1 MNQAKIL
8 AENIRNKEQIR
19 ENLSLLRQAL
29 RGKDRGEEKEEEL
42 RACLRPENLL
52 LWERCLSAEDPKARK
67 NAALLLGDLAEC
79 SEKWCRSFGE
89 DAQLEATCSGT
100 SSWRGEA
107 VRALWEAYGREETLF
122 VRPAYLKALKGFPA
136 GELLE
141 CSGELR
147 RRLAELD
154 NNGTEA
160 AETELDGAETGEAG
174 EEAGKKTDTAKREPS
189 GAGEH
194 AKHLRQEKRALE
206 ELLEKVSPEDG
217 RNIPSVSRE
226 ALKGEYR
233 LLLTADGAVAEK
245 LAERVAHL
253 AKRVKVTARGVM
265 VITDRLSRVLE
276 LPLYQEAWFVARLR
290 KGVRADREHLAEA
303 VASSELSVILERF
316 YPRERPF
323 TFHLR
328 LLGAE
333 AERRRGD
340 FLRKLADGIEAASGG
355 RLRNCRGACHAQL
368 ILLEK
373 QDQSFGLFVKITG
386 MKDERFSYLR
396 YRQPTSMAPVAA
408 ASMVALC
415 EPYLKRD
422 AQIIDPFCGVGTLLI
437 ERNRLVPAG
446 HMYGTDIYGEAV
458 LQGRE
463 NAALAGAQ
471 IYFVN
476 RDFFD
481 FTSDYLFDEIIG
493 EFPRFS
499 PGERA
504 KAEDFYRK
512 FFAAGKEI
520 LKLGGRMFLLSG
532 EEGEI
537 RKHLRL
543 NRELRL
549 LRQIPFRKTEKIYI
563 LEKPAI

>member
-1 MNQAKIL
+1 
-8 AENIRNKEQIR
+8 
-19 ENLSLLRQAL
+19 
-29 RGKDRGEEKEEEL
+29 
-42 RACLRPENLL
+42 
-52 LWERCLSAEDPKARK
+52 
-67 NAALLLGDLAEC
+67 
-79 SEKWCRSFGE
+79 
-89 DAQLEATCSGT
+89 
-100 SSWRGEA
+100 
-107 VRALWEAYGREETLF
+107 
-122 VRPAYLKALKGFPA
+122 
-136 GELLE
+136 
-141 CSGELR
+141 
-147 RRLAELD
+147 
-154 NNGTEA
+154 
-160 AETELDGAETGEAG
+160 
-174 EEAGKKTDTAKREPS
+174 
-189 GAGEH
+189 
-194 AKHLRQEKRALE
+194 
-206 ELLEKVSPEDG
+206 
-217 RNIPSVSRE
+217 
-226 ALKGEYR
+226 
-233 LLLTADGAVAEK
+233 
-245 LAERVAHL
+245 
-253 AKRVKVTARGVM
+253 
-265 VITDRLSRVLE
+265 
-276 LPLYQEAWFVARLR
+276 
-290 KGVRADREHLAEA
+290 
-303 VASSELSVILERF
+303 
-316 YPRERPF
+316 
-323 TFHLR
+323 
-328 LLGAE
+328 
-333 AERRRGD
+333 
-340 FLRKLADGIEAASGG
+340 
-355 RLRNCRGACHAQL
+355 
-368 ILLEK
+368 
-373 QDQSFGLFVKITG
+373 
-386 MKDERFSYLR
+386 
-396 YRQPTSMAPVAA
+396 
-408 ASMVALC
+408 MVALC

>member
-1 MNQAKIL
+1 M
-8 AENIRNKEQIR
+8 
-19 ENLSLLRQAL
+19 
-29 RGKDRGEEKEEEL
+29 
-42 RACLRPENLL
+42 
-52 LWERCLSAEDPKARK
+52 WERCLSAEDPKARK

-89 DAQLEATCSGT
+89 DAQSEATCSGT

-160 AETELDGAETGEAG
+160 AETELDGAEVREAG

-333 AERRRGD
+333 AERRRG
-340 FLRKLADGIEAASGG
+340 
-355 RLRNCRGACHAQL
+355 ACHAQL

-386 MKDERFSYLR
+386 MKDERFSYLK